1 MATRLSNRYLLPL
14 RKEIYEAR
22 SERRGKYHDENRA
35 RAKAHRKAQ
44 QQAKL
49 AAAIN
54 AKELGI

>member
-1 MATRLSNRYLLPL
+1 MSTELSTRNWLPL

-22 SERRGKYHDENRA
+22 RIRRGKVHDENRA
-35 RAKAHRKAQ
+35 RAKARKRAQ

-54 AKELGI
+54 AKEIGK

>member
-1 MATRLSNRYLLPL
+1 MLPL